1 MTIPVHYL
9 GAKNEAN
16 TIVEP
21 DTFITDNDEFYI
33 LQIGEPKEIDV
44 NNPESW
50 TNDALFH
57 EKTLD
62 KFWSMMNLGLTDA
75 YRAIN
80 GEKVEYTFFDY
91 KSYKEDKS

>member
-33 LQIGEPKEIDV
+33 LQIGEPKEIDHSQIEPFGEDE
-44 NNPESW
+44 NIDDLIQSG
-50 TNDALFH
+50 H
-57 EKTLD
+57 E
-62 KFWSMMNLGLTDA
+62 A
-75 YRAIN
+75 
-80 GEKVEYTFFDY
+80 E
-91 KSYKEDKS
+91 